1 VNEKSDIYSFGVVIL
16 ELITGRRPIDPE
28 FGEKDLVNWV
38 CTTLD
43 QKGIDHIIDPIL
55 DSKYKTEISK
65 VLDIGLLCTSTLPIS
80 RPSMRKV
87 VKLLQE
93 AGAENK
99 SNTAMEAGNFS
110 PYYNGETSDQGG
122 RV

>member
-1 VNEKSDIYSFGVVIL
+1 M

-28 FGEKDLVNWV
+28 FGEKDLVKWV

-43 QKGIDHIIDPIL
+43 QKGIDHIIDPLL

-87 VKLLQE
+87 VKLLLE

-99 SNTAMEAGNFS
+99 SNTAMERPPINEVEFK
-110 PYYNGETSDQGG
+110 
-122 RV
+122 